1 MFFYPVGAIKFTFVK
16 YKLVSVDRPLR
27 GFSCR
32 IENIFWQQ
40 YFFSES
46 FDIAHSSQNRWYWY
60 SIIGGAFK
68 LQGWHIPAIFSG
80 AFGQE
85 YASTT

>member
-1 MFFYPVGAIKFTFVK
+1 
-16 YKLVSVDRPLR
+16 LSVDSLLC

-40 YFFSES
+40 YFFSEN
-46 FDIAHSSQNRWYWY
+46 FDIADSSQNRWYWY